1 MPILTY
7 LSLVLLSAVY
17 YFFTIVAAI
26 LMIKIIIVALCRHL
40 THLYCTTP
48 LMVAIYYS
56 HSKDEET
63 KDQRC

>member
-7 LSLVLLSAVY
+7 SFLVFLRAVY

-26 LMIKIIIVALCRHL
+26 IMIKIIIVALCRHL

-56 HSKDEET
+56 HSMDEET

>member
-7 LSLVLLSAVY
+7 LVLVFLRAVY

-26 LMIKIIIVALCRHL
+26 PMIKIIIAALCRHL
-40 THLYCTTP
+40 THLYSTAP
-48 LMVAIYYS
+48 LMVANCYS

-63 KDQRC
+63 KDQKC